1 MSLSFLIFSENIVV
15 MSSEDSYDYDFGPS
29 DFLPNKRYVI
39 TRYSKTNGML
49 ESIITDE
56 IYWITPVIK
65 KALIKFNYH
74 MPISVGPAN
83 ADPISV
89 GPANRGALTT
99 MNVVNADPIVI
110 DTDEKGEPK
119 KISRTKLDLND
130 DNKIN
135 ELREKWHEETAK

>member
-1 MSLSFLIFSENIVV
+1 

-49 ESIITDE
+49 ESIITDK

-74 MPISVGPAN
+74 M
-83 ADPISV
+83 PISV

>member
-1 MSLSFLIFSENIVV
+1 
-15 MSSEDSYDYDFGPS
+15 MSSDDNSYEYDFGPS
-29 DFLPNKRYVI
+29 DFLPNKRYII

-74 MPISVGPAN
+74 MPI
-83 ADPISV
+83 
-89 GPANRGALTT
+89 
-99 MNVVNADPIVI
+99 VI

-119 KISRTKLDLND
+119 KISRAKLDLND
-130 DNKIN
+130 DEKIN
-135 ELREKWHEETAK
+135 ELRQRWLDQC

>member
-1 MSLSFLIFSENIVV
+1 
-15 MSSEDSYDYDFGPS
+15 MSSDDNSYEYEFGPS

-65 KALIKFNYH
+65 KALIKFNYY
-74 MPISVGPAN
+74 M
-83 ADPISV
+83 
-89 GPANRGALTT
+89 
-99 MNVVNADPIVI
+99 PIVI

-119 KISRTKLDLND
+119 KIYKTRLDLND
-130 DNKIN
+130 DVKIN
-135 ELREKWHEETAK
+135 ELRQKWHDETVN